1 MEEKE
6 HTRKLKNKG
15 QHIGGEAQELGE
27 EKKCMLTKCKLTLM
41 EHFFY
46 RRKSKYSTVKSTVT
60 LHFHFQLQPQLLQH
74 CNPSPCNTATL
85 LQAGLK
91 VSCQWERRDLL
102 HGACLANGSSDIPST
117 SAVSPLVMAAPMHA
131 GHVIMFL
138 AIGDG
143 DTFISPLLPATPL
156 QKQTPSVNTFRRDPV
171 W

>member
-1 MEEKE
+1 MILTRSILHKKSSFHNWGVVKISSFFTLCGSWRFLRRYPSCCGGFSWIWKGWMWTFFCNEVEESSC
-6 HTRKLKNKG
+6 HVLFS
-15 QHIGGEAQELGE
+15 
-27 EKKCMLTKCKLTLM
+27 C
-41 EHFFY
+41 
-46 RRKSKYSTVKSTVT
+46 
-60 LHFHFQLQPQLLQH
+60 
-74 CNPSPCNTATL
+74 
-85 LQAGLK
+85 K